1 MSDNTSYA
9 VEMRNITKRFGT
21 VVANSKVSLKIA
33 KGSIHAI
40 IGENGAGKS
49 TIMNVLYG
57 FYRADEGEILV
68 DGQVQKINTT
78 ADALKL
84 GLGMVHQHFMLAGAL
99 SVTENII
106 LGSEPGSTFKIDY
119 NKAKEKIKEISKQY
133 GLQINP
139 DAKVDTLSVGEEQ
152 RVEILKTLYR
162 GAKILILDEPTA
174 VLTPQETEEF
184 FRILRSLRDQG
195 KTIIII
201 THKLAEV
208 LAISEKVTVM
218 RLGKVVG
225 EVETK
230 NTSAEELARL
240 MVGREVLLRVDKNQ
254 FGRPEKQETVL
265 SVKNLGLKSS
275 EGINL
280 LTDISFEIKS
290 GEVFGIAGVEGNGQT
305 ELVEVLAGLQTP
317 TSGQITLLGKD
328 ITACSSRQAKEL
340 HIAHIP
346 EDRHKRGLLLNSP
359 LTENAILGLQ
369 NNGELVGWP
378 LLNDAQ
384 IETHTKKLINDFD
397 VRPPDPNITA
407 RGLSGGNQQK
417 LIIAREFSIAPKFLI
432 ASQPTRGVDIGAIEF
447 IYKKLLE
454 LRASGAAVL
463 LVSAELDEIFSLSDR
478 VAVVYEGKIVGIID
492 PNKVSQQEIGLM
504 MTGGKKSN
512 KAKA

>member
-1 MSDNTSYA
+1 MSANVEYA
-9 VEMRNITKRFGT
+9 VEMRDITKRFGSLT
-21 VVANSKVSLKIA
+21 ANEKVSLQIR

-40 IGENGAGKS
+40 VGENGAGKS

-57 FYRADEGEILV
+57 FYRADEGEILIN
-68 DGQVQKINTT
+68 GQKAKINSTH
-78 ADALKL
+78 DAIAL

-99 SVTENII
+99 TVTENII
-106 LGSEPGSTFKIDY
+106 LGAEPLSGPMIDY
-119 NKAKEKIKEISKQY
+119 KGAKEKIKEISTQY
-133 GLQINP
+133 GLQVNP
-139 DAKVDTLSVGEEQ
+139 DAKVDDLSVGEEQ

-184 FRILRSLRDQG
+184 FHILRALRDQG

-230 NTSAEELARL
+230 KTSAEELAKL
-240 MVGREVLLRVDKNQ
+240 MVGREVLLRVDKEQYGKPKADN
-254 FGRPEKQETVL
+254 VI
-265 SVKNLGLKSS
+265 SVKNLS
-275 EGINL
+275 
-280 LTDISFEIKS
+280 LTDEGVKLLSDLTFDIQA

-305 ELVEVLAGLQTP
+305 ELVEVLSGLRVP
-317 TSGQITLLGKD
+317 TSGQITLLGKN
-328 ITACSSRQAKEL
+328 ITGCNSRQAKEL

-369 NNGELVGWP
+369 NDGQLVGWP
-378 LLNDAQ
+378 LLNDNQ
-384 IETHTKKLINDFD
+384 IRVHTKKLIQEFD
-397 VRPPDPNITA
+397 VRPPDPDVTA

-417 LIIAREFSIAPKFLI
+417 LIIAREFSITPKFLI

-447 IYKKLLE
+447 IYKKILE
-454 LRASGAAVL
+454 LKASGAAVL
-463 LVSAELDEIFSLSDR
+463 LVSAELDEVFSLSDR
-478 VAVVYEGKIVGIID
+478 VAVLYEGKIVGVVEPEKI
-492 PNKVSQQEIGLM
+492 SQQEIGLM
-504 MTGGKKSN
+504 MTGGKKAQSASN
-512 KAKA
+512 

>member
-1 MSDNTSYA
+1 MNENVEYA
-9 VEMRNITKRFGT
+9 VEMRNITKCFGSLT
-21 VVANSKVSLKIA
+21 ANDKVSLKVR

-40 IGENGAGKS
+40 VGENGAGKS

-57 FYRADEGEILV
+57 FYRADEGEILINN
-68 DGQVQKINTT
+68 QPSKINSTH
-78 ADALKL
+78 DAIAL

-106 LGSEPGSTFKIDY
+106 LGSEPTSGPMIDY
-119 NKAKEKIKEISKQY
+119 KAAKEKIKSISSQY
-133 GLQINP
+133 GLQVNP
-139 DAKVDTLSVGEEQ
+139 EKIVENLSVGEEQ

-184 FRILRSLRDQG
+184 FTILRALKNQG

-230 NTSAEELARL
+230 NTSAEELAKL
-240 MVGREVLLRVDKNQ
+240 MVGREVLLRIDKSQYGKPREENI
-254 FGRPEKQETVL
+254 L
-265 SVKNLGLKSS
+265 SIKNLSLSDTYGA
-275 EGINL
+275 NL
-280 LTDISFEIKS
+280 LSDISFDIKA

-305 ELVEVLAGLQTP
+305 ELVEVLSGLRPPSTGTIALQ
-317 TSGQITLLGKD
+317 GQD
-328 ITACSSRQAKEL
+328 ITACNSRQAKEL
-340 HIAHIP
+340 HIGHIP

-369 NNGELVGWP
+369 NNTKLVGWP
-378 LLNDAQ
+378 LLKENQ
-384 IETHTKKLINDFD
+384 ITSHTKKLIQEFD
-397 VRPPDPNITA
+397 VRPPDPDIA
-407 RGLSGGNQQK
+407 VRGLSGGNQQK

-447 IYKKLLE
+447 IYKKILE
-454 LRASGAAVL
+454 LKASGAAVL
-463 LVSAELDEIFSLSDR
+463 LVSAELDEVFSLSDR
-478 VAVVYEGKIVGIID
+478 VAVLYEGKIVGIVEPEKI
-492 PNKVSQQEIGLM
+492 SQQEIGLM
-504 MTGGKKSN
+504 MTGGKKSQTS
-512 KAKA
+512 KT